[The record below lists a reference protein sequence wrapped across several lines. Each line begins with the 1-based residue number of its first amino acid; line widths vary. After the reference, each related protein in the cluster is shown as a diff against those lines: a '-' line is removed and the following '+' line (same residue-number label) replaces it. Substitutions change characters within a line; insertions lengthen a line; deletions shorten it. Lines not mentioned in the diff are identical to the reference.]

1 MMLLAQAIST
11 ALLDLVWQGALI
23 GAALWLVLALLRRQ
37 SAALRYVIACVA
49 LLLVA
54 ALPMATVATVW
65 SMMRDVTPAAAAAV
79 RAEAGDAEAARR
91 REVAPM
97 PQTLLQVW
105 MVPEAP
111 RVAWLD
117 AVHPWILP
125 LWAVGV
131 LVLSIRLTGA
141 CWHAS
146 RLARAAGAADPA
158 LPPIVEALAR
168 RLGVTQTVHVRTTAA
183 ASTPAVV
190 GWLRPVLLLPPAAAM
205 GLTATQLEAVLAH
218 ELAHV
223 KRYDY
228 LVNMV
233 QVVIETLFFYH
244 PVVWWASRRI
254 RLEREVCCDDLAVQ
268 ACGNAAEYARGLT
281 ELARRQLTPLAQA
294 ATGGPLVYR
303 VRRLLGMAPR
313 ELAAGDIAGIIAMAV
328 AVGGILLHMDRLQAQ
343 ESRATTELPRFEVA
357 SVKVNASND
366 NIILIQSA
374 GSRFS
379 ARGFTAADLI
389 RHAYRVQ
396 EFQTA
401 GGPDWMNAVRF
412 DVVGTYPEGLTR
424 TGETERLM
432 VRALLEDRFGLAV
445 HKETRERPVFALVVA
460 TAGTLGPQLR
470 RSAADCSKPNPDCS
484 GWVGPGYIRQRG
496 KTMANIANEFS
507 KLTVT
512 GSSLNRLVVDRT
524 GLEGRFDMDLQFTPE
539 FIPPMPAQRPEWLPE
554 IDRNGPSIFTAVQE
568 QLGLKLDSQRGPV
581 EVLVVDRLERPTED

>member
-1 MMLLAQAIST
+1 MTLLAQAIST

-23 GAALWLVLALLRRQ
+23 GAGLWVVLAMLRRQ
-37 SAALRYVIACVA
+37 SAALRYVVACVA
-49 LLLVA
+49 LVLLA
-54 ALPMATVATVW
+54 TLPLATVATVW
-65 SMMRDVTPAAAAAV
+65 SIAADAVTTSGAIGGGPGAPDTAPTGLSPAAQV
-79 RAEAGDAEAARR
+79 
-91 REVAPM
+91 

-117 AVHPWILP
+117 AVHPWVLP
-125 LWAVGV
+125 IWAIGV
-131 LVLSIRLTGA
+131 LVLSIRLTA
-141 CWHAS
+141 AFWHAS
-146 RLARAAGAADPA
+146 RLSRSAGDADPDVA
-158 LPPIVEALAR
+158 PIVEGLAQR
-168 RLGVTQTVHVRTTAA
+168 IGVTRAVRVRTVTAA
-183 ASTPAVV
+183 TTPSVV

-228 LVNMV
+228 LVNVV

-244 PVVWWASRRI
+244 PVVWWASQQI

-268 ACGNAAEYARGLT
+268 ACGNATDYARGLT
-281 ELARRQLTPLAQA
+281 ALARRELTPLAQA

-313 ELAAGDIAGIIAMAV
+313 EFAASDIAGIVAMAV

-343 ESRATTELPRFEVA
+343 ESAAHPRFEVT
-357 SVKVNASND
+357 SVKVNTLND
-366 NIILIQSA
+366 NIILIQST
-374 GSRFS
+374 GSRFT

-401 GGPDWMNAVRF
+401 GGPDWMNAIKF
-412 DVVGTYPEGLTR
+412 DIVGTYPEGLTR

-432 VRALLEDRFGLAV
+432 VRALLEDRFGLVV

-460 TAGTLGPQLR
+460 KPGTLGPQLQ
-470 RSAADCSKPNPDCS
+470 RSTADCSKPNPNCA
-484 GWVGPGYIRQRG
+484 GWVGPGFIRQRG

-507 KLTVT
+507 KLTMT
-512 GSSLNRLVVDRT
+512 GSSLHRLVVDRT
-524 GLEGRFDMDLQFTPE
+524 GLEGQFDLDVRFTPE
-539 FIPPMPAQRPEWLPE
+539 VIPPIPAGARPDWMPE
-554 IDRNGPSIFTAVQE
+554 IDPNGPSIFAAVQE
-568 QLGLKLDSQRGPV
+568 QLGLKLDAQQGPV
-581 EVLVVDRLERPTED
+581 EVLVVDRLQRPRED